1 MSNDVQLLIENW
13 GTPHCSA
20 SKNSDI
26 NTNIRI
32 DESSNGV
39 KGTYISGI
47 FMQAEKVN
55 GNGRIYPKAV
65 LEHAVNEYINTQ
77 VDTNQAL
84 GELNHPSRSTPDP
97 REAAIIIEELW
108 FEGNNVMGR
117 ARVLDTP
124 NGKIVK
130 SLIEGGWIP
139 GVSSRGLGRVKT
151 VNGINEVQ
159 EGFKLTVGVDVVHQP
174 SAPDAYVEGYTVDT
188 DGTVNQMVSPSKMKT
203 ESIVKEQK
211 TFNTKNID
219 VVSFTERMKTLI

>member
-1 MSNDVQLLIENW
+1 MTTEVQLLTENW
-13 GTPHCSA
+13 GLPYDPQ
-20 SKNSDI
+20 NSTDI

-32 DESSNGV
+32 DEGLDGRE
-39 KGTYISGI
+39 GTFISGV

-77 VDTNQAL
+77 VNKKQAL
-84 GELNHPSRSTPDP
+84 GELNHPSRSAPDP

-108 FEGNNVMGR
+108 FEGNDVMGR

-130 SLIEGGWIP
+130 SLIAGGWVP
-139 GVSSRGLGRVKT
+139 GVSSRGLGRVKN

-174 SAPDAYVEGYTVDT
+174 SAPDAYVNGYTVDGSGNVT
-188 DGTVNQMVSPSKMKT
+188 SMVDTKQMKEDL
-203 ESIVKEQK
+203 ESSEDI
-211 TFNTKNID
+211 NKNID
-219 VVSFTERMKTLI
+219 VVSFTEKLKTLL

>member
-1 MSNDVQLLIENW
+1 MSDNVQLLIENW
-13 GTPHCSA
+13 GLPFNPAGKS
-20 SKNSDI
+20 SNI
-26 NTNIRI
+26 NTNNIRI
-32 DESSNGV
+32 DESANGV
-39 KGTYISGI
+39 KGTYISGV

-65 LEHAVNEYINTQ
+65 LEHAVNEYINSQ
-77 VDTNQAL
+77 VNTNQAL

-108 FEGNNVMGR
+108 FEDNNVMGR

-139 GVSSRGLGRVKT
+139 GVSSRGLGRVKS

-174 SAPDAYVEGYTVDT
+174 SAPDAYVEGYTVDN
-188 DGTVNQMVSPSKMKT
+188 DGNVNQMVSPSRMKT
-203 ESIVKEQK
+203 ENISE
-211 TFNTKNID
+211 NKNID
-219 VVSFTERMKTLI
+219 VVSFTEKMKSLI

>member
-13 GTPHCSA
+13 GAPCSNA
-20 SKNSDI
+20 NKTSNI
-26 NTNIRI
+26 NTNNIRI

-39 KGTYISGI
+39 KGTYISGV

-77 VDTNQAL
+77 VNTNQAL

-139 GVSSRGLGRVKT
+139 GVSSRGLGRVKS

-174 SAPDAYVEGYTVDT
+174 SAPDAYVEGYTVDKN
-188 DGTVNQMVSPSKMKT
+188 GEVSQMVSPSKMKT
-203 ESIVKEQK
+203 ESTTSIKE
-211 TFNTKNID
+211 NTKNID
-219 VVSFTERMKTLI
+219 VVSFTEKMKSLI